1 MMYDYMESIVRP
13 RLNDYHGILLLQDKV
28 DFAIPFLD
36 EDIPLYVDPFLLW
49 KSPSQM
55 DNGLHDSIIQ
65 NFNQLGYMVN
75 HGKEKEATELLIGL
89 SECEAVGL
97 GTSKTRKG
105 NRIGEKVANDILK
118 LFGDIPQLKTN
129 GFTHIEEVQLLV
141 GQIAKDRISDIACN
155 LISSFLIDYTKQ
167 RCEECKI
174 PMEQVTIES
183 VYDSKS
189 HTLKAETVFLP
200 VNPNTKQPILLV
212 PKRWLRFSSWI
223 GMEDYFSNYYSEN
236 VDKGLFFKDRIKIID
251 YNRNNYDFVRGYV
264 EAKERSFVDCHNDPL
279 FMQLPL
285 TSAKR
290 KMREISKL
298 PTGKENNADK
308 KYEEYVVQ
316 LLASLLYPHLDF
328 AQGQSRTDS
337 GTQIRDLVF
346 YNNQSILFFKEL
358 FDTYGSKQIVFEL
371 KNVDSLNRDNVNQL
385 NRYLNDNLGKF
396 GVFVTRHKPPRNI
409 QKHLIDIWS
418 GQRKCIIVLDDTD
431 LQMMTDIFENK
442 QRMPY
447 EVIKKKYCEFMR
459 KCPT

>member
-1 MMYDYMESIVRP
+1 MVHDYMDSIVRP

-55 DNGLHDSIIQ
+55 DNGLHDLVIQ
-65 NFNQLGYMVN
+65 NFNHLGYLVN
-75 HGKEKEATELLIGL
+75 QGKGNEASDMLIGL

-97 GTSKTRKG
+97 GTSKTRRG
-105 NRIGEKVANDILK
+105 NRIGKKVANDILK
-118 LFGDIPQLKTN
+118 LFSDIPQLKTN

-141 GQIAKDRISDIACN
+141 GQVAKDRISDITCN
-155 LISSFLIDYTKQ
+155 LISSFLIDYTIQ
-167 RCEECKI
+167 RCEENNI
-174 PMEQVTIES
+174 PMEQVIIES
-183 VYDSKS
+183 IYDSKS

-223 GMEDYFSNYYSEN
+223 GMDDYFSNYYSEN

-251 YNRNNYDFVRGYV
+251 YNRNNYDFVKGYI

-298 PTGKENNADK
+298 PTGKIDNADK
-308 KYEEYVVQ
+308 KYEEYLVQ

-328 AQGQSRTDS
+328 AQGQSRTD
-337 GTQIRDLVF
+337 
-346 YNNQSILFFKEL
+346 
-358 FDTYGSKQIVFEL
+358 
-371 KNVDSLNRDNVNQL
+371 
-385 NRYLNDNLGKF
+385 
-396 GVFVTRHKPPRNI
+396 
-409 QKHLIDIWS
+409 
-418 GQRKCIIVLDDTD
+418 
-431 LQMMTDIFENK
+431 
-442 QRMPY
+442 
-447 EVIKKKYCEFMR
+447 
-459 KCPT
+459 

>member
-1 MMYDYMESIVRP
+1 MENIVRP

-28 DFAIPFLD
+28 DFVIPFLD

-65 NFNQLGYMVN
+65 NFNHLGYLVKQ
-75 HGKEKEATELLIGL
+75 GKEKDALNLLIGL

-105 NRIGEKVANDILK
+105 YRIGEKVANDILK
-118 LFGDIPQLKTN
+118 LFSDIPQLKTN

-155 LISSFLIDYTKQ
+155 LISSFLIDYTIQ
-167 RCEECKI
+167 RCEENKI
-174 PMEQVTIES
+174 PMERVAIES

-189 HTLKAETVFLP
+189 HTQKTEMVFLP

-223 GMEDYFSNYYSEN
+223 GMDDYYSNYYSEN
-236 VDKGLFFKDRIKIID
+236 VDKGAFFKDRIRIID
-251 YNRNNYDFVRGYV
+251 YNRRNYDFVKGYI
-264 EAKERSFVDCHNDPL
+264 EAKERSNADCHNDPL

-290 KMREISKL
+290 KMHEITKL

-308 KYEEYVVQ
+308 KYEGYVVQ

-328 AQGQSRTDS
+328 AQGQCRTES
-337 GTQIRDLVF
+337 GTQIRDLIF
-346 YNNQSILFFKEL
+346 YNNQSIPFFKEL
-358 FDTYGSKQIVFEL
+358 YDTYGSKQIVFEL
-371 KNVDSLNRDNVNQL
+371 KNVEALNRDNVNQL

-396 GVFVTRHKPPRNI
+396 GVFVTRHKPPKNI

-442 QRMPY
+442 QRLPY